1 MDIAAKSSTN
11 GLLSMAMLSNQRI
24 TEGAIGMMHRA
35 SDFTD
40 KMRVVYG
47 LPFGRT
53 VYRLPWTITLLLL
66 SYLWLFYSSCSI
78 AMLSYQKVF
87 A

>member
-1 MDIAAKSSTN
+1 MGIAAKSSTN

-35 SDFTD
+35 SDFTE

-53 VYRLPWTITLLLL
+53 VYHGQ
-66 SYLWLFYSSCSI
+66 SLFYYIFFYC
-78 AMLSYQKVF
+78 
-87 A
+87 

>member
-53 VYRLPWTITLLLL
+53 VYHGQSPLKNL
-66 SYLWLFYSSCSI
+66 SYQWVCYGSCSI
-78 AMLSYQKVF
+78 ANCVKLP
-87 A
+87 